1 MPPAGWKTGNRN
13 AEVTMQL
20 HLWAKQD
27 GAGAVTDSSA
37 GFKLPNGAI
46 RSPDAA
52 WISHARL
59 TEMTEE
65 QKGKFLPLCPD
76 FVLELRS
83 PTDSLIVLQAKM
95 REYIDNGAR
104 LGFLLDP
111 QQKRAYVYRSQ
122 TPVEILDN
130 PETLPGDPVLPGFT
144 LNLREIW

>member
-1 MPPAGWKTGNRN
+1 
-13 AEVTMQL
+13 
-20 HLWAKQD
+20 
-27 GAGAVTDSSA
+27 
-37 GFKLPNGAI
+37 
-46 RSPDAA
+46 
-52 WISHARL
+52 
-59 TEMTEE
+59 
-65 QKGKFLPLCPD
+65 
-76 FVLELRS
+76 
-83 PTDSLIVLQAKM
+83 M